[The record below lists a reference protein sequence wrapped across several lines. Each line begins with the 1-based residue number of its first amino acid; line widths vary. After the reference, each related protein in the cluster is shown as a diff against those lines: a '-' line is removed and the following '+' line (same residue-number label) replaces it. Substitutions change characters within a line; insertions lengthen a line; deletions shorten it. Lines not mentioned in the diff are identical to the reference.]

1 MRPMRERGLVNWMLA
16 IRGATE
22 QLCNLFTEGP
32 TILIRSTIAEE
43 ALAESILTCVK
54 RSPNYYWVPEDT
66 LLKGKF

>member
-32 TILIRSTIAEE
+32 TVLIRSTIAEE
-43 ALAESILTCVK
+43 ALAESIFTCVK